1 MKISKSSKEGET
13 YIRMFFDMPD
23 HHVAGARKIALYFLS
38 RFRPFLP
45 QKVPPTKGVRIR
57 DSGNCS
63 DYMKRYN
70 FATGPADGGHLSGQY
85 APVFVRNPSLLFFA
99 PISAILFWRPK
110 ALSVGGQKVFSVIL
124 EAFWGSA
131 EKKCRRLGRFHAHP
145 TCFMFVH

>member
-1 MKISKSSKEGET
+1 
-13 YIRMFFDMPD
+13 MFFDRPD
-23 HHVAGARKIALYFLS
+23 HHVAGAIKIASDFLS
-38 RFRPFLP
+38 RFRPFLS

-57 DSGNCS
+57 GFADCS
-63 DYMKRYN
+63 KHTKRYI
-70 FATGPADGGHLSGQY
+70 FGTPPSDKGHLSGQY

-99 PISAILFWRPK
+99 PISANLFWRPK